1 MSLDAGTRGLRERK
15 RLATR
20 RSIERSALALVAE
33 RGLDKVTVDEIS
45 HRADV
50 SPRTFF
56 NYFASKE
63 SALVGDAPE
72 LLDEAAVEEYLSA
85 GPEESALR
93 GLGPLIARATESDS
107 GEIETQQ
114 LRRTLLKQYPE
125 LFARRMFAMKTFE
138 EHLVTVVEA
147 RLRRDDPT
155 LAHDDAALSSKAR
168 LITLVVF
175 AVVRHAWTSW
185 NDGDNPRLFGERLL
199 QSFHQLDEV
208 MASPAVLDSA
218 AV

>member
-72 LLDEAAVEEYLSA
+72 LLDEAAVEEYISA
-85 GPEESALR
+85 GPEESPLR

-147 RLRRDDPT
+147 RLRRDDPA

-185 NDGDNPRLFGERLL
+185 NDGDNAGLFGERLM
-199 QSFHQLDEV
+199 QSFHQLDDV
-208 MASPAVLDSA
+208 MAASASLDPARA
-218 AV
+218 

>member
-72 LLDEAAVEEYLSA
+72 LLDEAAVEEYISA
-85 GPEESALR
+85 GPEESPLR

-147 RLRRDDPT
+147 RLRRDDPA

-185 NDGDNPRLFGERLL
+185 NDGDNAGLFGERLM
-199 QSFHQLDEV
+199 QSFHQLDDV
-208 MASPAVLDSA
+208 MAASARLDPARA
-218 AV
+218 

>member
-1 MSLDAGTRGLRERK
+1 MTVDAPNRGLRERK
-15 RLATR
+15 RIATR
-20 RSIERSALALVAE
+20 RAIERSALALVAE

-45 HRADV
+45 SRADV

-72 LLDEAAVEEYLSA
+72 ILDEEAVEEYITA
-85 GPEESALR
+85 GPGESALR
-93 GLGPLIARATESDS
+93 GLGPLIARATESDT
-107 GEIETQQ
+107 GEIATQQ

-125 LFARRMFAMKTFE
+125 LFAQRMFAMKAFE

-147 RLRRDDPT
+147 RLRRDEPE
-155 LAHDDAALSSKAR
+155 LAKDDAALTSKAR

-185 NDGDNPRLFGERLL
+185 NDSDNPRLFGKRLID
-199 QSFHQLDEV
+199 SFHQLDEV
-208 MASPAVLDSA
+208 MAVGTPAV
-218 AV
+218 

>member
-1 MSLDAGTRGLRERK
+1 MTMDDPRHGLRERK
-15 RLATR
+15 RIATR
-20 RSIERSALALVAE
+20 RAIERSALALVAE

-45 HRADV
+45 NRADV

-72 LLDEAAVEEYLSA
+72 LADDAAVQEYITA
-85 GPEESALR
+85 GPGENALR

-147 RLRRDDPT
+147 RLRHDDPS
-155 LAHDDAALSSKAR
+155 LPDDVLLSKAR

-175 AVVRHAWTSW
+175 AVVRHAWTTW
-185 NDGDNPRLFGERLL
+185 NDGDNAGLFGERLL
-199 QSFHQLDEV
+199 QSFHQLDDV
-208 MASPAVLDSA
+208 MGAAVLDGA
-218 AV
+218 GN